1 MGWVVGAPFVG
12 GVLGTGGPVNAKRNE
27 AKAEGVLEVVPRV
40 VRARGLAPK
49 KKATLNVHVAAEEKA
64 FLESEAARIS
74 VTTTMAL
81 RMLIREKMR
90 EHELVT
96 RPTTRTLSS

>member
-1 MGWVVGAPFVG
+1 MNG
-12 GVLGTGGPVNAKRNE
+12 KRQAE
-27 AKAEGVLEVVPRV
+27 AKSVLAVVPRV

-49 KKATLNVHVAAEEKA
+49 TKAVLNIHISRDEKD

-90 EHELVT
+90 EAELRLDT
-96 RPTTRTLSS
+96 HSSPR